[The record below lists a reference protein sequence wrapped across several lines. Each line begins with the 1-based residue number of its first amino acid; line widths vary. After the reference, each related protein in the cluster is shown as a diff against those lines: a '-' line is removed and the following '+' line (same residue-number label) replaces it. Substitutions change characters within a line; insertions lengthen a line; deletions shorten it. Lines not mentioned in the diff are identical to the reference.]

1 MPIPDGLSR
10 DGKGMAEREEW
21 DDQKTGRGVIYR

>member
-10 DGKGMAEREEW
+10 DGKGMVERVEW
-21 DDQKTGRGVIYR
+21 GDQKNGGGDL